1 MKGEKIVLK
10 RNITFLLVAAL
21 LLISAIAALN
31 ISYAAGDV
39 KVQMNNSNTA
49 ATTNSIS
56 PKIKLINQSSSAIN
70 LSTVT
75 IRYYYTVDG
84 DKTQS
89 YWCDYAAITSPSHTP
104 ITSNVTGK
112 FVKMS
117 TAVTGADYYLEIGFT
132 SAAGSLAAG
141 GTVEIQSRFAKTDW
155 TNYTQTNDYSFNPT
169 ATNYADTTK
178 VTAYTSGTLQWG
190 TEPDGST
197 QPTATPTVIT
207 ITPTPTVTTVTP
219 TPITVTPVRTATP
232 VITTPT
238 PTPTP
243 TQVTIPPVTPTPG
256 NIVIPPYSSLQANA
270 KLPDPFKFM
279 DGTRMTRKDQWAQRR
294 AEISAL
300 SQAYEFGTKPPVPA
314 NVTGSYSSNRIT
326 VNVTENGKSISF
338 SCSITYPST
347 GQAPYPAIIGVG
359 GSNLNNSVIASLGV
373 AVISFPNN
381 EIAEQTNASS
391 RGKGKFYTIYGSGHS
406 AGALIAW
413 AWGVDCLITAL
424 EKTPAANINPAKLG
438 VTGCSR
444 NGKGALVCGAFCERI
459 VLTIPQE
466 SGSGGAASWRVSD
479 AQMASGTSVQTLS
492 EIVGENC
499 WFTSSF
505 SQFSSTATKLPYDHH
520 SIEGLCAPRALL
532 VIENTSMV
540 WLGNLSCWTNGNAA
554 HMIWEGLGIPDKMG
568 FSQVGHSD
576 HCGFPSS
583 QQPEVTAYIQK
594 FLVGNG
600 SGNTTIMKTDGGL
613 NFDKA
618 KWVDWTIPA
627 LQ

>member
-1 MKGEKIVLK
+1 LK
-10 RNITFLLVAAL
+10 RNVIFLLVMTL
-21 LLISAIAALN
+21 LLISAISVIN
-31 ISYAAGDV
+31 NSYAAGDV
-39 KVQMNNSNTA
+39 KVQMFNSNTA

-56 PKIKLINQSSSAIN
+56 PRIKLINQSSSAIS
-70 LSTVT
+70 LSNVTV
-75 IRYYYTVDG
+75 RYYYTVDG
-84 DKTQS
+84 DKAQS
-89 YWCDYAAITSPSHTP
+89 HWCDYAAITSPGHTA

-117 TAVTGADYYLEIGFT
+117 TTVTGADYYLVIGFT
-132 SAAGSLAAG
+132 SGAGSLAAG

-155 TNYTQTNDYSFNPT
+155 TNYTQTGDYSFNPS

-178 VTAYTSGTLQWG
+178 VTAYVSGILQWG
-190 TEPDGST
+190 TEPGGST
-197 QPTATPTVIT
+197 SAPTAA
-207 ITPTPTVTTVTP
+207 PTPTITIVTP
-219 TPITVTPVRTATP
+219 TPVITTTPTFGTTATPTPVRTATP
-232 VITTPT
+232 
-238 PTPTP
+238 TP
-243 TQVTIPPVTPTPG
+243 TQVTPPPVTPTPG
-256 NIVIPPYSSLQANA
+256 TIVIPPYSSLPTITR
-270 KLPDPFKFM
+270 LPDPFKFM
-279 DGTRMTRKDQWAQRR
+279 DGTRMTRKDQWGQRR

-300 SQAYEFGTKPPVPA
+300 AQAFEYGTKPPVPA

-326 VNVTENGKSISF
+326 VNVTEAGKSISF

-359 GSNLNNSVIASLGV
+359 GSNLNNSLITSLGV

-381 EIAEQTNASS
+381 EIADQVNTGS
-391 RGKGKFYTIYGSGHS
+391 RGQGKFYTFYGSNHS

-424 EKTPAANINPAKLG
+424 EKTPAANIDPKRLG

-444 NGKGALVCGAFCERI
+444 NGKGALTCGAFCERI

-479 AQMASGTSVQTLS
+479 AQRQSGQNVQTLS
-492 EIVGENC
+492 QIVTENC

-505 SQFSSTATKLPYDHH
+505 SQFSNTATKLPFDHH
-520 SIEGLCAPRALL
+520 SIEALCAPRALL
-532 VIENTSMV
+532 VIENTSME
-540 WLGNLSCWTNGNAA
+540 WLGNLSTWTTGYVA
-554 HMIWEGLGIPDKMG
+554 HMVWEALGVPDKMG

-583 QQPEVTAYIQK
+583 QQPELTAYIQK
-594 FLVGNG
+594 FLIGNG

-618 KWVDWTIPA
+618 KWVDWTVPA